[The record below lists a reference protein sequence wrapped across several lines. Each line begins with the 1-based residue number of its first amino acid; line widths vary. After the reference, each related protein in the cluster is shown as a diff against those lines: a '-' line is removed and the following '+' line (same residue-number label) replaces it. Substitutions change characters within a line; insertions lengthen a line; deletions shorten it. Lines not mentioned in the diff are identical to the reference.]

1 MSAPKYRPLAPGL
14 LDFHELCS
22 ELTQLDLAGGVRLGK
37 YAATVF
43 EGPKK
48 NIVFNATTIFWSQG
62 LSDPPGHMIPWSHYS
77 RPHGPD
83 ERVQRIT
90 ANALKRALA

>member
-1 MSAPKYRPLAPGL
+1 
-14 LDFHELCS
+14 
-22 ELTQLDLAGGVRLGK
+22 VRLGK
-37 YAATVF
+37 YAATIF

-62 LSDPPGHMIPWSHYS
+62 LSNPPGHMIPWSHYS

-83 ERVQRIT
+83 ERVQQIT
-90 ANALKRALA
+90 ANALKRALI